1 MKKILFLSLSLV
13 ATTLLFVGCGHI
25 GNSIESDNSLSTKAA
40 FALNT
45 TSDKVQIS
53 NREASLDAINFVATT
68 NGKTYQCYVTT
79 VFGALTSDAVC
90 SGANITIP
98 KNENRPCNDLLKAAG
113 RC

>member
-1 MKKILFLSLSLV
+1 MKKFLFLSSSLV
-13 ATTLLFVGCGHI
+13 LITSLFTACGHI
-25 GNSIESDNSLSTKAA
+25 GNNIKGDSSLATKAA
-40 FALNT
+40 FSLNT
-45 TSDKVQIS
+45 TVDKVQIS

-90 SGANITIP
+90 SGVNTTIP